1 MKIVKML
8 AGLAVAALITAATAT
23 SGAAADP
30 AAATSDPLSVVLVT
44 QSPIQPST
52 HCTFTAY
59 ASGGTGNYTYYWTT
73 TPNRLISFYLNEIT
87 VASSTSFTVSVT
99 VNDGSTTASD
109 NASITIS
116 SNAAA
121 CPY

>member
-1 MKIVKML
+1 MKILKML
-8 AGLAVAALITAATAT
+8 AGLAVAAVITAATAT
-23 SGAAADP
+23 SGAAAGT
-30 AAATSDPLSVVLVT
+30 ATGDPLSVVLVA
-44 QSPIQPST
+44 QSPIQPNT

-59 ASGGTGNYTYYWTT
+59 ASGGTGSYTYYWTT
-73 TPNRLISFYLNEIT
+73 TPNRLVSFYLNEIT
-87 VASSTSFTVSVT
+87 VRSTTSFTVSVT
-99 VNDGSTTASD
+99 VNDGSTTATD

>member
-1 MKIVKML
+1 MKILKML
-8 AGLAVAALITAATAT
+8 SGLAVAALITVATAT
-23 SGAAADP
+23 SGAAAGTAP
-30 AAATSDPLSVVLVT
+30 TGDPLSVLLVA

-87 VASSTSFTVSVT
+87 VSSSTSFTVSVT

>member
-1 MKIVKML
+1 MKILKML
-8 AGLAVAALITAATAT
+8 SGLAVAALITVATAT
-23 SGAAADP
+23 SGAAAGTAP
-30 AAATSDPLSVVLVT
+30 TRDPLSVLLVA
-44 QSPIQPST
+44 QSPIRPST

-87 VASSTSFTVSVT
+87 VSSSTSFTVSVT